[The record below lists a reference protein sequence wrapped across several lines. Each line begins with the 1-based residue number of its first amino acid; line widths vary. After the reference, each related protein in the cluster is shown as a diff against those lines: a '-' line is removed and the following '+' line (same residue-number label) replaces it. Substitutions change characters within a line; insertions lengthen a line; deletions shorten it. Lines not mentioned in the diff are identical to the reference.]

1 MSPDNLS
8 IFHITA
14 IPNLPSLATQQH
26 LLAKNVMATHG
37 LEYANIAYQSVQG
50 RRANKAVTAG
60 MRGVLHDYVPFYF
73 APRSPML
80 RAIDGGRVEGCD
92 YRQDDIVHLRS
103 SLRPTLDARLPFVF
117 YDINAAVFNARCFDD
132 IAYLGEINWSLFFE
146 APRLDGYCKYWNNVH
161 TNPRYVSRMET
172 RQAEFLIHQAFSLDL
187 VEEIVVRTQ
196 PIAASVQK
204 IVHAAGWHVN
214 VRAQPL
220 WYF

>member
-14 IPNLPSLATQQH
+14 IPNLAGLAAQRH
-26 LLAKNVMATHG
+26 LLAKNVMTGQG
-37 LEYANIAYQSVQG
+37 LGYANIAYQSVQG

-60 MRGVLHDYVPFYF
+60 KGGVLHDYVPFYF

-80 RAIDGGRVEGCD
+80 RAIDGGRVEGCS
-92 YRQDDIVHLRS
+92 YRQDDIVHLRA
-103 SLRPTLDARLPFVF
+103 SLRKVIDAKLPFVF

-132 IAYLGEINWSLFFE
+132 LAHLGEIDWELFFE
-146 APRLDGYCKYWNNVH
+146 RPTLDGYCKYWNNVH
-161 TNPRYVSRMET
+161 ANQRYVSRMET
-172 RQAEFLIHQAFSLDL
+172 RQAEFLIHTAFPLNL
-187 VEEIVVRTQ
+187 VDEVVVRTQ
-196 PIAASVQK
+196 PAAAAVQK
-204 IVHAAGWHVN
+204 LVRDAGWHVN